1 MTTEEIKQSVSMQE
15 VVERYGVRIDR
26 KGFCCCPFHLEKTPS
41 MKIYKDSYHCFGCGA
56 SGDVFSFVQSIECC
70 SFKTAFSMLGGTY
83 EHSKTAFS
91 NNIRA
96 NKYKRIKAEEEK
108 KEKFQQECKA
118 EIILTWR
125 LIDAA
130 IKGFEPYS
138 DAWCYAINQ
147 EPWVIGL
154 WEHMYINNMKVN
166 EINVLR
172 KCREIRRRITS
183 I

>member
-1 MTTEEIKQSVSMQE
+1 
-15 VVERYGVRIDR
+15 
-26 KGFCCCPFHLEKTPS
+26 
-41 MKIYKDSYHCFGCGA
+41 
-56 SGDVFSFVQSIECC
+56 
-70 SFKTAFSMLGGTY
+70 MLGGTY

-172 KCREIRRRITS
+172 KCREIRRRITA